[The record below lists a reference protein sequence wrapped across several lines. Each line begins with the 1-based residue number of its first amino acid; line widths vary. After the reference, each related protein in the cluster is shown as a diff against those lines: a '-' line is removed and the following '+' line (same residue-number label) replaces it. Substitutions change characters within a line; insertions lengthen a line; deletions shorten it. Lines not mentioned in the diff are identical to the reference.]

1 MHTLQRVAFAC
12 VIGGTLAV
20 VPGLAFAQQK
30 FPAKPIRIVVP
41 ATPGGTSDIWA
52 RLVGM
57 KMGDNWGQPVVIEN
71 RVPAIVSYAMVAKA
85 SADGYTLLAAGP
97 GVAAQPAVMPNLPY
111 NSLRDFVGASVIG
124 YSNVVV
130 IVPPGIGVKTV
141 KDLIAYAQARP
152 GKIFYATTVVG
163 QADYFTVERFRFAA
177 GIKAQHVAFKGQPEF
192 LIEIAAGRAHFAT
205 AGLTAAMS
213 LIKDGKL
220 VALAQQ
226 VAVLPGV
233 PLAAEVLPAWK
244 QMGRHALLV
253 PTGTP
258 MAIRQQLSKEVV
270 RILSLPDVRERLNA
284 VGFHITPTTP
294 EETDARI
301 RADIEGYA
309 QAAKDIGLK
318 PN

>member
-1 MHTLQRVAFAC
+1 MRIQEVVLLVAVLTGVTFEAH
-12 VIGGTLAV
+12 
-20 VPGLAFAQQK
+20 AQQK
-30 FPAKPIRIVVP
+30 FPTKPIRILVP

-52 RLVGM
+52 RLVGL
-57 KMGDNWGQPVVIEN
+57 KMSDNWGQPVVIEN
-71 RVPAIVSYAMVAKA
+71 RVPAIVSYAAAAKA

-130 IVPPGIGVKTV
+130 VVPPGIGVKTV
-141 KDLIAYAQARP
+141 KELIAYAQARP

-177 GIKAQHVAFKGQPEF
+177 GIKAQHVAYKGQAEF

-213 LIKDGKL
+213 LIRDGKL
-220 VALAQQ
+220 VPLMQQ

-233 PLAAEVLPAWK
+233 PLASDALPEWK

-258 MAIRQQLSKEVV
+258 MPIRRQLSKEVA

-294 EETDARI
+294 EETDTKI
-301 RADIEGYA
+301 RDDVAGYA
-309 QAAKDIGLK
+309 NAAKDIGLK
-318 PN
+318 SN